1 MSRTE
6 TPTTDRSTLRVRLRD
21 RVLDFA
27 AALCLVIGIGL
38 FLFARRALGALAAGT
53 YQSPGGTLVER
64 TDFHVTQSRL
74 GLWLVAAGLTLAAA
88 AAISH
93 AQRRTR

>member
-1 MSRTE
+1 MPS
-6 TPTTDRSTLRVRLRD
+6 TDNQITDPSIFRVRLRD
-21 RVLDFA
+21 RVMDFA
-27 AALCLVIGIGL
+27 AALCLVIGAGL
-38 FLFARRALGALAAGT
+38 FLFARRALGSLAAGT
-53 YQSPGGTLVER
+53 YSAPGGKLVER

-93 AQRRTR
+93 AQRKTR